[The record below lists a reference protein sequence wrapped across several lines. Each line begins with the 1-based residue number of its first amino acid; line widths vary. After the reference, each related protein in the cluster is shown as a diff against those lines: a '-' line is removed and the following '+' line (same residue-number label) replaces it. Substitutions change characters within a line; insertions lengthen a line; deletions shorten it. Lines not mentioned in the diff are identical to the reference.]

1 MVKHMRTT
9 REQKEASTV
18 HTDKVQA
25 NLKPEAQ
32 RTLAQR
38 AVARIERD
46 YPWSRPICSAMSRG
60 LGISY
65 AHGTGPVPV

>member
-1 MVKHMRTT
+1 MRTT

-18 HTDKVQA
+18 EASTVELKTMER
-25 NLKPEAQ
+25 NLWRQP
-32 RTLAQR
+32 
-38 AVARIERD
+38 
-46 YPWSRPICSAMSRG
+46 SCSAMSFR